1 MATNY
6 HSGTS
11 AQTPDTLAE
20 LRFNSALSSA
30 FLSRTF
36 AALTAVTF
44 REHGEQAANDLWF
57 RVLTSEQRDRYH
69 EGLLRLGIGNDPPAV
84 AAAKYHYFTN
94 MIGGLEMQYVRESDT
109 KVWIRYLAPMWTYPG
124 IAIMAMPASVR
135 RTIFGAW
142 HPRNGRYMG
151 CPRLGYVATKFSMD
165 GDPYDEGYFMEYDH
179 DITEEQSYRIEVVL
193 HTPEFH
199 AASAP
204 VLDPALWPEAR
215 ILKARPKFSSGYV
228 RATVDALY
236 ASVGEFKTH
245 QIVRTTMRLL
255 AIQTAPDLA
264 AQAGLQARTVTDIAR
279 FQHTLLTSMRRDADL
294 ESLGDRA
301 SRIVLRSFE
310 PFDVHYPPGLHEA
323 FFEFHSMATRMLNG
337 HVRIVRTEIDGGE
350 TWDFTDAGRWL
361 H

>member
-1 MATNY
+1 MSTTEY
-6 HSGTS
+6 SVTS
-11 AQTPDTLAE
+11 PTADTLAE
-20 LRFNSALSSA
+20 LRFTSALSSA
-30 FLSRTF
+30 FLGRTF
-36 AALTAVTF
+36 SGLTAVTF
-44 REHGEQAANDLWF
+44 RELGEQAVNDLWF
-57 RVLTSEQRDRYH
+57 RVLTSEQGDRYQQ
-69 EGLLRLGIGNDPPAV
+69 GLRRLGIADDPPAV

-94 MIGGLEMQYVRESDT
+94 IIGGLEMEYVRESDT

-124 IAIMAMPASVR
+124 IAIMAMPASIR

-165 GDPYDEGYFMEYDH
+165 GDPYDEGFFVEYDH
-179 DITEEQSYRIEVVL
+179 DITEEQTYRIEVVP
-193 HTPEFH
+193 HTPEFN

-204 VLDPALWPEAR
+204 ALDPAMWPEAR

-228 RATVDALY
+228 KATVDALY
-236 ASVGEFKTH
+236 SSVGELKTH

-264 AQAGLQARTVTDIAR
+264 VQAGLKARTVTDIAR
-279 FQHTLLTSMRRDADL
+279 FHHTLLRSMRRDADL
-294 ESLGDRA
+294 EQLGDDA
-301 SRIVLRSFE
+301 SRIVLCSFE
-310 PFDVHYPPGLHEA
+310 PFDVLYPRELHEA